1 MKKNGFTLVELLVV
15 VAILAMLVALVVP
28 NVMESYHNSLKKDM
42 EIQENGV
49 VDAANIFIRDFC
61 YSPITQEN
69 LDNCP
74 VYFKDKMISG
84 VNYRYV
90 LLDDLVNLK
99 FIPAVYYSDVKCKGF
114 VLYQKNDNERYN
126 KNPKAYLKCSTVYQ
140 TETGGKFNYSDF
152 GL

>member
-61 YSPITQEN
+61 YRSS
-69 LDNCP
+69 L
-74 VYFKDKMISG
+74 F
-84 VNYRYV
+84 
-90 LLDDLVNLK
+90 LLVNATK
-99 FIPAVYYSDVKCKGF
+99 
-114 VLYQKNDNERYN
+114 
-126 KNPKAYLKCSTVYQ
+126 
-140 TETGGKFNYSDF
+140 
-152 GL
+152 

>member
-69 LDNCP
+69 LANC
-74 VYFKDKMISG
+74 
-84 VNYRYV
+84 RYV

-114 VLYQKNDNERYN
+114 VLYQKNDNGRYN

>member
-69 LDNCP
+69 LANCP

-114 VLYQKNDNERYN
+114 DNGRYN